1 MLLAPVAAMQKV
13 ATVTSPA
20 EILGKAPVAPVTVT
34 GGTGR
39 PVRLIPG
46 EPGRVWKHGT
56 VVSLL
61 QQLWLSPPLT
71 STHTMWLGFDGSS
84 IMLTQEMP
92 VQLSTPQPADEQP
105 SSATGTP
112 WAKFSVQGLDPPGVQ
127 VDDGHCESLVQAKF
141 ALVPPAHLP
150 PGVWSVP
157 LVIGSG
163 MVRVATGLP
172 IGRQSLESLK
182 VLFDAS
188 ELVTVTLP
196 STWQACPMFFPL
208 SHVPV
213 SQRGQTWVALVMK
226 TCECRS
232 TSPFISPVTMLAVP
246 VAGAVNRLITQTAT
260 PPAMSGSGGPKV
272 SVLSEPTPVGPF
284 AVQGVVPAASQP
296 LRQNLSCDFA
306 GTGKLCDTPVQP
318 LSRSVPWSSVVKI
331 ASSGPPAA
339 FGGQAAS
346 GTELAVQPGGGGGVP
361 HPLFFLFFL
370 QRKMNLST
378 SGPPEAALAVTLIV
392 SFCPEVAVRA
402 A

>member
-20 EILGKAPVAPVTVT
+20 ESLGKSPVAPVTVT

-46 EPGRVWKHGT
+46 EPGRVWKQGT

-61 QQLWLSPPLT
+61 QQPWLSPPLT

-92 VQLSTPQPADEQP
+92 VQLSVPQPADEQP
-105 SSATGTP
+105 SSETGTP
-112 WAKFSVQGLDPPGVQ
+112 FCGRPSVQGFDPPV
-127 VDDGHCESLVQAKF
+127 
-141 ALVPPAHLP
+141 

-157 LVIGSG
+157 VVIGSG
-163 MVRVATGLP
+163 MVRVASGLP

-232 TSPFISPVTMLAVP
+232 TSPVISPVAGLAVP
-246 VAGAVNRLITQTAT
+246 VAGAVNTLITQTAT

-272 SVLSEPTPVGPF
+272 SVLSEPAPVAPF
-284 AVQGVVPAASQP
+284 AVHGVVPAASQP
-296 LRQNLSCDFA
+296 LRQSFSCDFA

-331 ASSGPPAA
+331 TSSGPPAA

-346 GTELAVQPGGGGGVP
+346 GTELALQPGGWVVVVVQC
-361 HPLFFLFFL
+361 FFPGIFL
-370 QRKMNLST
+370 QTKVNR
-378 SGPPEAALAVTLIV
+378 
-392 SFCPEVAVRA
+392 
-402 A
+402 

>member
-112 WAKFSVQGLDPPGVQ
+112 WARFSVQGLDPPV
-127 VDDGHCESLVQAKF
+127 
-141 ALVPPAHLP
+141 

-157 LVIGSG
+157 VVIGSG
-163 MVRVATGLP
+163 MVRVASGLP

-196 STWQACPMFFPL
+196 STWQACPMPLPL

-213 SQRGQTWVALVMK
+213 SQRGQTLVASVTK

-232 TSPFISPVTMLAVP
+232 TSPVISPVAGLAVP
-246 VAGAVNRLITQTAT
+246 VAGAVNTLITQTAT

-272 SVLSEPTPVGPF
+272 SVLSEPAPVAPF
-284 AVQGVVPAASQP
+284 AVHGVVPAASQP

-346 GTELAVQPGGGGGVP
+346 GTLVAEQPSVPPPPPP

-370 QRKMNLST
+370 QTKMNLSV

-392 SFCPEVAVRA
+392 
-402 A
+402 

>member
-20 EILGKAPVAPVTVT
+20 ESLGKAPVAPVTVT

-112 WAKFSVQGLDPPGVQ
+112 CAKFSVQGLDPPV
-127 VDDGHCESLVQAKF
+127 
-141 ALVPPAHLP
+141 

-284 AVQGVVPAASQP
+284 AVQGVVTAASPP
-296 LRQNLSCDFA
+296 LRQNLSGDFA

-346 GTELAVQPGGGGGVP
+346 GTAPAVQLPTPVVVVVVP
-361 HPLFFLFFL
+361 LHAALLLGFFL
-370 QRKMNLST
+370 QTKMNRSA
-378 SGPPEAALAVTLIV
+378 SGPPDAALA
-392 SFCPEVAVRA
+392 
-402 A
+402 

>member
-1 MLLAPVAAMQKV
+1 MC
-13 ATVTSPA
+13 
-20 EILGKAPVAPVTVT
+20 
-34 GGTGR
+34 
-39 PVRLIPG
+39 
-46 EPGRVWKHGT
+46 
-56 VVSLL
+56 
-61 QQLWLSPPLT
+61 
-71 STHTMWLGFDGSS
+71 LGFDGY
-84 IMLTQEMP
+84 LTTDKEGMP
-92 VQLSTPQPADEQP
+92 VQLSVPQPADEEP

-112 WAKFSVQGLDPPGVQ
+112 WAKFSVQGLDPPVG
-127 VDDGHCESLVQAKF
+127 
-141 ALVPPAHLP
+141 

-157 LVIGSG
+157 VVIGSG
-163 MVRVATGLP
+163 MVSVATGLP

-196 STWQACPMFFPL
+196 STWQACPMLLPL

-232 TSPFISPVTMLAVP
+232 TSPFISPVTRLAVP
-246 VAGAVNRLITQTAT
+246 VAGAVNTLITQTAT
-260 PPAMSGSGGPKV
+260 PPAMSGSGGPKG

-284 AVQGVVPAASQP
+284 AVHGVVPAASQP
-296 LRQNLSCDFA
+296 LRQNLSCDCA

-346 GTELAVQPGGGGGVP
+346 GTAPAVQPGGPGGVVD
-361 HPLFFLFFL
+361 
-370 QRKMNLST
+370 
-378 SGPPEAALAVTLIV
+378 GPP
-392 SFCPEVAVRA
+392 
-402 A
+402 

>member
-20 EILGKAPVAPVTVT
+20 ESLGKAPVAPVTVT

-84 IMLTQEMP
+84 IMLTQEIP
-92 VQLSTPQPADEQP
+92 VQLSVPQPADEQP
-105 SSATGTP
+105 SSAIGTP
-112 WAKFSVQGLDPPGVQ
+112 WAKFSVQGLDPPV
-127 VDDGHCESLVQAKF
+127 
-141 ALVPPAHLP
+141 

-157 LVIGSG
+157 EVIGSA
-163 MVRVATGLP
+163 MVKVA
-172 IGRQSLESLK
+172 
-182 VLFDAS
+182 
-188 ELVTVTLP
+188 
-196 STWQACPMFFPL
+196 
-208 SHVPV
+208 
-213 SQRGQTWVALVMK
+213 
-226 TCECRS
+226 
-232 TSPFISPVTMLAVP
+232 
-246 VAGAVNRLITQTAT
+246 
-260 PPAMSGSGGPKV
+260 
-272 SVLSEPTPVGPF
+272 VLSEPTPVGPF

-346 GTELAVQPGGGGGVP
+346 GTAVAVQPMSGGGGQDTV
-361 HPLFFLFFL
+361 LFLLFL
-370 QRKMNLST
+370 QTRMNLSM
-378 SGPPEAALAVTLIV
+378 SGPPDA
-392 SFCPEVAVRA
+392 
-402 A
+402 